1 MDAKKCSVLAAEIRL
16 ETLKV
21 IHSRGFGHVGGSMD
35 LADLMAVLYGEVMKF
50 DPKNPRWED
59 RDWLVLSKG
68 HAGPVAY
75 ATFGLMGFYPLE
87 EAYTLNQPHT
97 KFPSHTDRKL
107 TPGVDLTTGS
117 LGQGASTAAGAAL
130 GNKIDGRT
138 SHVFCVVGD
147 GEADEGEVWEAFQF
161 AYAHKLDNLI
171 YFIDKN
177 GYQLDGPTDDILPH
191 GDIAKKAASFGLYTQ
206 EIDGHDVQAIYDA
219 IQTAD
224 AEGMY
229 MIYGRQSC
237 DTRKMEQDAS
247 IDVGNAKFGGQEAL
261 VVLDHVFIPNEYIF
275 LNGEYEFA
283 GMIVERFAG
292 YHRQSYGGCKVGV
305 GDTLI
310 GAAALAAEY
319 NGVEKASA
327 VKDKLIEMTH
337 LNETLFCCG
346 IACSAQGFKTKAGN
360 YQIDLLLANVCKQN
374 VTRFPYEIVRLAED
388 IAGGLMVT
396 MPSQVDFHSDMVVGR
411 NGETIGQICNK
422 FFAAREGVSTEN
434 RQRIMRFIENLCLG
448 AAAVGYRTESM
459 HGAGSPQA
467 QRIMIARQGN
477 IQGKKQL
484 AKDIAGIVD

>member
-1 MDAKKCSVLAAEIRL
+1 M
-16 ETLKV
+16 T
-21 IHSRGFGHVGGSMD
+21 
-35 LADLMAVLYGEVMKF
+35 
-50 DPKNPRWED
+50 DPKGD
-59 RDWLVLSKG
+59 RSKS
-68 HAGPVAY
+68 
-75 ATFGLMGFYPLE
+75 
-87 EAYTLNQPHT
+87 
-97 KFPSHTDRKL
+97 PSQQADPDMYVHVVERRPDGIVVCGAKCHQ
-107 TPGVDLTTGS
+107 TGS
-117 LGQGASTAAGAAL
+117 I
-130 GNKIDGRT
+130 N
-138 SHVFCVVGD
+138 SHWHIFMPTISM
-147 GEADEGEVWEAFQF
+147 GEADKDWAVSF
-161 AYAHKLDNLI
+161 AC
-171 YFIDKN
+171 
-177 GYQLDGPTDDILPH
+177 PT
-191 GDIAKKAASFGLYTQ
+191 
-206 EIDGHDVQAIYDA
+206 
-219 IQTAD
+219 D

-237 DTRKMEQDAS
+237 DTRKMEENAS

-319 NGVEKASA
+319 NGVEKAPR

-422 FFAAREGVSTEN
+422 FFAGREGVSTGEP
-434 RQRIMRFIENLCLG
+434 
-448 AAAVGYRTESM
+448 AAHHALHREPVPGRGRCRLPHRVHAWRGFSPGPAHHDRPSGQHPGQEAVCQGYRR
-459 HGAGSPQA
+459 HRRLIRSPLPVPHALICQ
-467 QRIMIARQGN
+467 
-477 IQGKKQL
+477 KKHSNVCGRGGVPGRDL
-484 AKDIAGIVD
+484 PGTSFNM